1 MNKFSV
7 AQYDPVVYEAVTV
20 SSQPRLAYEVSV
32 SKYLPQIKY
41 NKSHPEKMKEI
52 HARYLEK
59 HRDDY
64 NAYHRLY
71 ERDRYE
77 WSHYIHNTKYKYEKK
92 LFLNILLPNST
103 EI

>member
-7 AQYDPVVYEAVTV
+7 AQYDPVVYEVNV
-20 SSQPRLAYEVSV
+20 RNPRLLAVSNGV
-32 SKYLPQIKY
+32 SKYLPQLKY
-41 NKSHPEKMKEI
+41 NKAHPEKMKEI